1 MDDVLKLTAF
11 AGPLTRWELPSQM
24 SGDTITAD
32 VDYHFL
38 EACLQVS
45 AFTRFITEGAKGG
58 NEGR

>member
-1 MDDVLKLTAF
+1 
-11 AGPLTRWELPSQM
+11 M
-24 SGDTITAD
+24 SGDTITTD

-45 AFTRFITEGAKGG
+45 AFTQFITEGTKGG